1 MSFLAI
7 KSIDI
12 LVIDIGY
19 LSFGVVKLRFMK
31 SKQTLSFLFFF
42 SISIMLEIYSAYLV
56 GLMNLSSNIYCISSF
71 T

>member
-1 MSFLAI
+1 M
-7 KSIDI
+7 IDI

-19 LSFGVVKLRFMK
+19 LSFDVVKLRFMK
-31 SKQTLSFLFFF
+31 SKQTLSFPFFF

-56 GLMNLSSNIYCISSF
+56 GLMNPSSNIHFISFF